1 MLLDYLPSKQYVSS
15 TKQPC
20 TIRTARPTTWLVTGA
35 NRGIGLEIVKQL
47 LASPTNLVIA
57 GVRTP
62 EKATAL
68 RDLQTAAKG
77 TLHIIKLDVSD
88 FASVR
93 GSTKDLEAILGDT
106 GLDYLINNAGVGP
119 RDTAF
124 TIDPEVLL
132 ETFKTNSIGPV
143 LVSQVALPFL
153 EKGST
158 KKIAHISSTCGSS
171 ALNMLAYKQKLER
184 PDFTVLT
191 LCPGAVKTDMSGGYW
206 ELEPPESVAGLLKQ
220 KESSMWFSGDLGHL
234 ISAMFVS
241 PVKNY
246 RWAFCVG

>member
-1 MLLDYLPSKQYVSS
+1 MS
-15 TKQPC
+15 
-20 TIRTARPTTWLVTGA
+20 TARPTTWLVTGA

-62 EKATAL
+62 EKAAAL
-68 RDLQTAAKG
+68 RDLETAAKG

-93 GSTKDLEAILGDT
+93 ASAKDLDTILGDT
-106 GLDYLINNAGVGP
+106 GLDYLVNNAGVGP

-153 EKGST
+153 EKGSA
-158 KKIAHISSTCGSS
+158 KKIAHISSTCGSVGSADQLGVIVAGYSMTKS

-206 ELEPPESVAGLLKQ
+206 ELEPPESVAGLLKVIT
-220 KESSMWFSGDLGHL
+220 SATTADSGKYLRYNGET
-234 ISAMFVS
+234 I
-241 PVKNY
+241 P
-246 RWAFCVG
+246 W